1 MIIASSAP
9 VSYTHL
15 YGHFLH
21 LLTLFDSV
29 EKVRFFLDQ
38 DSGMRAACLGA
49 FAGRIKDRR
58 CDAFYV
64 RIAKNLTAVSY
75 THLDV
80 YKRQEFFR
88 DFARRHPL
96 SPATGA
102 GGVWRRSGQFLQEP
116 ELRELW

>member
-1 MIIASSAP
+1 MSL
-9 VSYTHL
+9 YTL

-29 EKVRFFLDQ
+29 EKVRFLLDQ

-64 RIAKNLTAVSY
+64 
-75 THLDV
+75 
-80 YKRQEFFR
+80 
-88 DFARRHPL
+88 
-96 SPATGA
+96 
-102 GGVWRRSGQFLQEP
+102 
-116 ELRELW
+116 